1 MNKPENKSLFTRI
14 FKPLSIVSLL
24 TVGLLTGC
32 GVDRGADVNRYDGV
46 YNVNDY
52 TGRVNQF
59 QGRNYDATGRAVP
72 FTGNRMGTNNNR
84 YGTGAGVGTGLGLG
98 TDRGIGDTR
107 LGTGMGTTGNI
118 YDNNFMTEDRINQN
132 MMNRGTTTRR

>member
-1 MNKPENKSLFTRI
+1 MIKPEKQTLFTRI
-14 FKPLSIVSLL
+14 LKPLSIVSLL

-59 QGRNYDATGRAVP
+59 QGRNYDTGRVP
-72 FTGNRMGTNNNR
+72 FVN
-84 YGTGAGVGTGLGLG
+84 
-98 TDRGIGDTR
+98 DRGDRVTPFNTPANDFRTNRDTMNER
-107 LGTGMGTTGNI
+107 FGTTGNI
-118 YDNNFMTEDRINQN
+118 FDNNYILDDDRVTRNRVPDRDN
-132 MMNRGTTTRR
+132 MTRR